1 MNCWGESVAVAAI
14 RKSIVNGWT
23 GVFQPDAN
31 STRAKP
37 VEKLEARFDI
47 F

>member
-1 MNCWGESVAVAAI
+1 MNSWGEGVAVAAI
-14 RKSIVNGWT
+14 RKSIMSSWT

-31 STRAKP
+31 GGRGKP